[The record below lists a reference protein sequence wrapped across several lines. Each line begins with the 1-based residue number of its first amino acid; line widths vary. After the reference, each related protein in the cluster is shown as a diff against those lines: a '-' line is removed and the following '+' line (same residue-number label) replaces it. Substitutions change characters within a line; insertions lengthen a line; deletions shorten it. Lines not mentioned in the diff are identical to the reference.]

1 MLLFDTGYLID
12 LINGDEGAI
21 RIANEV
27 DAAGAFKAI
36 SVVTAHEYLRG
47 IFYLHQKNP
56 KMLSKKL
63 EKAERELER
72 FEILPY
78 TIEIAKLAA
87 KIDAELTRRGTPI
100 SFADVVIAATS
111 LHHGLTLVSR
121 NVKHFG
127 RIQNLKIRQY

>member
-1 MLLFDTGYLID
+1 MATRVQLESRTRLTLLRLF
-12 LINGDEGAI
+12 
-21 RIANEV
+21 
-27 DAAGAFKAI
+27 
-36 SVVTAHEYLRG
+36 
-47 IFYLHQKNP
+47 
-56 KMLSKKL
+56 

-100 SFADVVIAATS
+100 SFADVMIAATS

-121 NVKHFG
+121 NVKHFV